1 MVYKTPIE
9 DFKYNLEMLKYDSLV
24 SNIDKFKDYDAET
37 LLSIVSE
44 IGRLNEQEAL
54 SSNKV
59 GDREGLK
66 YITNGKEGPEVQTP
80 DSYKSL
86 YKIVRDSGYVGATMP
101 VEYGGGGAPFTTAI
115 LSGEIGIASNM
126 AFYMGPGLSHGAMKT
141 ILKKAD
147 AKLKEIYLQKM
158 ISGEWMGTM
167 CLTEPQCGTDLGLIK

>member
-80 DSYKSL
+80 DSYNLL
-86 YKIVRDSGYVGATMP
+86 YKIVRD
-101 VEYGGGGAPFTTAI
+101 
-115 LSGEIGIASNM
+115 
-126 AFYMGPGLSHGAMKT
+126 
-141 ILKKAD
+141 
-147 AKLKEIYLQKM
+147 
-158 ISGEWMGTM
+158 
-167 CLTEPQCGTDLGLIK
+167 

>member
-9 DFKYNLEMLKYDSLV
+9 DFKYNLEMLNYDSVV

-66 YITNGKEGPEVQTP
+66 YI
-80 DSYKSL
+80 
-86 YKIVRDSGYVGATMP
+86 
-101 VEYGGGGAPFTTAI
+101 AI
-115 LSGEIGIASNM
+115 NERRYLIFLM
-126 AFYMGPGLSHGAMKT
+126 
-141 ILKKAD
+141 
-147 AKLKEIYLQKM
+147 IY
-158 ISGEWMGTM
+158 IIWHICIITYN
-167 CLTEPQCGTDLGLIK
+167 